1 MGIELEESKA
11 TLLKDKV
18 VQEKIRERGEEA
30 AEELV
35 KTKKVFDDLER
46 EEQILKQVFQKLL
59 ESAVRLRMKC
69 SKLAKER
76 GALGVDQ

>member
-1 MGIELEESKA
+1 MGIELEEIKA

-46 EEQILKQVFQKLL
+46 EEKILKLV
-59 ESAVRLRMKC
+59 
-69 SKLAKER
+69 
-76 GALGVDQ
+76 